1 MFRLAL
7 LGAAILLAAAAVLAA
22 TADAGT
28 MTLGL

>member
-22 TADAGT
+22 TAQAGT
-28 MTLGL
+28 VAGI